1 MSFSAQS
8 LMQARDVLEEA
19 ARQKMILLRHI
30 REQGR
35 KIADLEREV
44 QKQTSM
50 CATAQQMLCDARSE
64 IKALRAQIP
73 DEATQ
78 RAFDDLVQYLTAPSE
93 MHPELRMAA

>member
-1 MSFSAQS
+1 MSFSAQT
-8 LMQARDVLEEA
+8 LMQAREMLQEA
-19 ARQKMILLRHI
+19 ARQKMTLLRHI

-50 CATAQQMLCDARSE
+50 YSTAQQVLADARCE
-64 IKALRAQIP
+64 IKALRAQLP

-78 RAFDDLVQYLTAPSE
+78 RAFDDLSQYLTAPSE

>member
-1 MSFSAQS
+1 MSFSAQT
-8 LMQARDVLEEA
+8 LMQAREMLLEA
-19 ARQKMILLRHI
+19 ARQKMTLLRHI

-50 CATAQQMLCDARSE
+50 CATSQQLLSDARCE
-64 IKALRAQIP
+64 IKALRAQLP

-78 RAFDDLVQYLTAPSE
+78 RAFDDLSQYLTAPSE
-93 MHPELRMAA
+93 MHPELRIAA